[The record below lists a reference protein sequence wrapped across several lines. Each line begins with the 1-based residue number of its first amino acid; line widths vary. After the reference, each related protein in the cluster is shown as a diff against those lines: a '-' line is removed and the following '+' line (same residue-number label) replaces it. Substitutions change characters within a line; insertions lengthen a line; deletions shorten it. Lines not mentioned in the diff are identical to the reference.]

1 MIDLIRTCT
10 QRVTAASLIIDAG
23 ANIGG
28 YTHTF
33 VEHTPARAIH
43 AFEAIPALA
52 KRVAERFKDEPRVSV
67 FAQGLS
73 DHAYTEPEMSVYEA
87 WTLEVPGK
95 SPRGPS
101 LGALEEVG
109 ATFFPVEFTTVDAHM
124 DRVVASSQI
133 TWGRFL
139 GDVHTAPWTPPVHCL
154 KLDVDGFEHRVLLGA
169 TRLLKR
175 ARPLVLLEVG
185 YLIADKGDSIAA
197 FLTDIYDRWKYV
209 LVTQAGEVWA
219 TEAAAREKYP
229 YHTTHDVAMLPKEQ
243 LARGQIRL
251 VD

>member
-1 MIDLIRTCT
+1 MAIDLIRTCT
-10 QRVTAASLIIDAG
+10 QRVTPASLIIDAG

-52 KRVAERFKDEPRVSV
+52 ARVAERFKDEPRVSV

-73 DHAYTEPEMSVYEA
+73 DRAYTEPEMSIYEA

-101 LGALEEVG
+101 LGAIEQVG
-109 ATFFPVEFTTVDAHM
+109 ATFFPVEFTTLNQHVETFETDVCRPL
-124 DRVVASSQI
+124 D
-133 TWGRFL
+133 GRIL
-139 GDVHTAPWTPPVHCL
+139 PRHYPRLTIDCL
-154 KLDVDGFEHRVLLGA
+154 KLDVDGFEHRVLCGA

-175 ARPLVLLEVG
+175 DRPLVLLEVG
-185 YLIADKGDSIAA
+185 YLIEDKGDSISA
-197 FLTDIYDRWKYV
+197 FLSDIYDQWGYV
-209 LVTQAGEVWA
+209 LVTQAGEVWQ
-219 TEAAAREKYP
+219 TERQAREHYP
-229 YHTTHDVAMLPKEQ
+229 YHTTHDVAMLPREQ